1 MNKFGTI
8 KTKMINKLTESY
20 IKENKKEVKELLNT
34 IKENKEFKEMYL
46 FYEEIENKFFD
57 DKDVAKLY
65 VEEVNSILK
74 NQTKNISEFIKSL
87 DKKLGESQINENEV
101 YNLLDILSENDNLNN
116 IDKKVIAKKKLVDF
130 LTTKKEVVNE
140 NITSHTVNE
149 NLLHTVLT
157 NNFNVLYNNT
167 LSEQQ
172 KDEFKN
178 IMSLSNDEIKN
189 KTIELKES
197 LNIQIDTL
205 LNESDDHELKQK
217 LNKVK
222 EEVNTKSTSRL
233 NYYKLVELKN
243 GLN

>member
-140 NITSHTVNE
+140 NITSYTVNE

-205 LNESDDHELKQK
+205 LNESDDHDLKQK